1 MLETTGENPM
11 FCLSCKCI
19 KTRNMTLMGA
29 LCEYCYYYT
38 GPLWN
43 VTDFLKLMGMLNTFI
58 FYFLEVLIVKST
70 WSIPLWEDSC
80 FAERAGFYVLA
91 SCYFLT
97 SNSFLCTEELKEKL
111 KKYVDEV
118 NARKPGFI
126 KVVRHSKQE
135 GLIRS
140 RVSGWR
146 VATAPVVAL
155 FDAHVEFNV
164 GWYVS
169 PCIYLIKGPFL
180 STAYKLLN
188 AVSLAYRWWI
198 NILIFLIRIQ
208 RWTQSPKMYLCYVT
222 VCIYFSSVSYLLVA
236 ITMYL
241 TILENC
247 A

>member
-1 MLETTGENPM
+1 M
-11 FCLSCKCI
+11 
-19 KTRNMTLMGA
+19 
-29 LCEYCYYYT
+29 
-38 GPLWN
+38 
-43 VTDFLKLMGMLNTFI
+43 
-58 FYFLEVLIVKST
+58 
-70 WSIPLWEDSC
+70 
-80 FAERAGFYVLA
+80 
-91 SCYFLT
+91 
-97 SNSFLCTEELKEKL
+97 
-111 KKYVDEV
+111 

-188 AVSLAYRWWI
+188 AVSLAYR
-198 NILIFLIRIQ
+198 
-208 RWTQSPKMYLCYVT
+208 
-222 VCIYFSSVSYLLVA
+222 
-236 ITMYL
+236 
-241 TILENC
+241 
-247 A
+247 